1 MGNKGTGTTGFGL
14 EGSPTGNSSEGKSS
28 GVGGYGTFDLNGR
41 SLGSGGLPMPVY
53 NVQDEG
59 RVVVTITVNPAGQVI
74 STSINKRTNTVNAS
88 LRKAAEEAAMAIAG
102 APVAE
107 VKVPKP
113 RYWTNSL
120 LTKIDFGQTNLTNW
134 AAGGYNSV
142 TLKSFIDANANYK
155 KDELFF
161 NNRLQLDY
169 GFLYSEDKPF
179 IQKSDDRMYYEGKFG
194 YKAART
200 LNYSAQFNFKSQFS
214 NSYNYP
220 IPSKPDTAPDDW
232 EPGKSDWKAH
242 RKVKSGFIS
251 PAYTNIAIGI
261 DWVPTKWLTVNI
273 APLTGGFV
281 VVTDE
286 TLRKSYGMEFKKKYD
301 KFDGMSAAD
310 IAALAG
316 KDKDEYD
323 AFVAGKSSGDA
334 YRTAR
339 FELGA
344 QIKIDGK
351 LQINDNF
358 KYTSQLVLFSDYLD
372 NPQNIRVNW
381 DNRFD
386 WKIAKYFSLTVTTNL
401 IYDDKVMVKTDKTLK
416 KYPDGR
422 KAVQFKESLAFGF
435 SYTIASR
442 KR

>member
-1 MGNKGTGTTGFGL
+1 MKRFILVALALAMTSAHAFA
-14 EGSPTGNSSEGKSS
+14 
-28 GVGGYGTFDLNGR
+28 
-41 SLGSGGLPMPVY
+41 
-53 NVQDEG
+53 QD
-59 RVVVTITVNPAGQVI
+59 I
-74 STSINKRTNTVNAS
+74 SDAQ
-88 LRKAAEEAAMAIAG
+88 KAAEEAAMAIAG
-102 APVAE
+102 APQAE
-107 VKVPKP
+107 VKIKKP

-155 KDELFF
+155 KNDIFF

-179 IQKSDDRMYYEGKFG
+179 IQKSDDRIYYEGKFG
-194 YKAART
+194 YKAT
-200 LNYSAQFNFKSQFS
+200 NSLNYSAQFSFKSQFT

-220 IPSKPDTAPDDW
+220 VPGKPEGADENW
-232 EPGKSDWKAH
+232 EPGKSDWMAK
-242 RKVKSGFIS
+242 RQQKSGFMS
-251 PAYTNIAIGI
+251 PAYTNIALGI
-261 DWVPTKWLTVNI
+261 DWVPTKWLTVNL

-286 TLRKSYGMEFKKKYD
+286 DLRKTYGMNRKKKYGD
-301 KFDGMSAAD
+301 TELYPDGVD
-310 IAALAG
+310 AG
-316 KDKDEYD
+316 
-323 AFVAGKSSGDA
+323 A
-334 YRTAR
+334 YYRSAR
-339 FELGA
+339 FEFGA
-344 QIKIDGK
+344 QLKIDGK

-386 WKIAKYFSLTVTTNL
+386 WKIAKYFSLTLTTNL
-401 IYDDKVMVKTDKTLK
+401 IYDDKVLVKNDKTLK
-416 KYPDGR
+416 KYPDGKR
-422 KAVQFKESLAFGF
+422 MVQFKESLAFGF

-442 KR
+442 KS

>member
-1 MGNKGTGTTGFGL
+1 MKRAILCLSVLMF
-14 EGSPTGNSSEGKSS
+14 
-28 GVGGYGTFDLNGR
+28 TFM
-41 SLGSGGLPMPVY
+41 SASA
-53 NVQDEG
+53 QD
-59 RVVVTITVNPAGQVI
+59 ITDAQ
-74 STSINKRTNTVNAS
+74 
-88 LRKAAEEAAMAIAG
+88 KAAEEAARAIAG
-102 APVAE
+102 APQAE
-107 VKVPKP
+107 VKVPRPK
-113 RYWTNSL
+113 YWTNSL

-142 TLKSFIDANANYK
+142 TLKSFIDATANYK
-155 KDELFF
+155 KKELFF

-179 IQKSDDRMYYEGKFG
+179 IQKSDDRIYYEGKFG
-194 YKAART
+194 YKATQR
-200 LNYSAQFNFKSQFS
+200 LNYSAQFSFKSQFS

-220 IPSKPDTAPDDW
+220 TPSKPTGADEDW
-232 EPGKSDWKAH
+232 QPGKSDWKAN
-242 RKVKSGFIS
+242 RKHKSGFMS
-251 PAYTNIAIGI
+251 PAYTNLALGI
-261 DWVPTKWLTVNI
+261 DWVPTKWLTINI
-273 APLTGGFV
+273 APITGGFV

-286 TLRKSYGMEFKKKYD
+286 ALRTSYSMELKKEYHKYAEMTSD
-301 KFDGMSAAD
+301 QASNLTGSEKTAYENFVNAKADGS
-310 IAALAG
+310 
-316 KDKDEYD
+316 
-323 AFVAGKSSGDA
+323 A
-334 YRTAR
+334 YRPAR

-401 IYDDKVMVKTDKTLK
+401 IYDDKVLVKTDKTLK
-416 KYPDGR
+416 KYPNGR
-422 KAVQFKESLAFGF
+422 KMLQFKESLAFGF

>member
-1 MGNKGTGTTGFGL
+1 M
-14 EGSPTGNSSEGKSS
+14 
-28 GVGGYGTFDLNGR
+28 
-41 SLGSGGLPMPVY
+41 
-53 NVQDEG
+53 
-59 RVVVTITVNPAGQVI
+59 
-74 STSINKRTNTVNAS
+74 
-88 LRKAAEEAAMAIAG
+88 
-102 APVAE
+102 
-107 VKVPKP
+107 
-113 RYWTNSL
+113 
-120 LTKIDFGQTNLTNW
+120 
-134 AAGGYNSV
+134 

-194 YKAART
+194 YKAAKT

-232 EPGKSDWKAH
+232 EPGKSDWKAS

-286 TLRKSYGMEFKKKYD
+286 TLRKSYGMELKKKYD

-334 YRTAR
+334 YRPAR
-339 FELGA
+339 FEFGA

>member
-1 MGNKGTGTTGFGL
+1 MCLSALAFT
-14 EGSPTGNSSEGKSS
+14 S
-28 GVGGYGTFDLNGR
+28 V
-41 SLGSGGLPMPVY
+41 VY
-53 NVQDEG
+53 AQD
-59 RVVVTITVNPAGQVI
+59 VTDAQ
-74 STSINKRTNTVNAS
+74 
-88 LRKAAEEAAMAIAG
+88 KAAEEAAKAIAG
-102 APVAE
+102 APEAV
-107 VKVPKP
+107 VKTPKP

-120 LTKIDFGQTNLTNW
+120 LTKLDFGQTSLTNW
-134 AAGGYNSV
+134 AAGGYNNV

-155 KDELFF
+155 KKDLFF

-194 YKAART
+194 YKALQT

-220 IPSKPDTAPDDW
+220 MPSKPAGAADDW
-232 EPGKSDWKAH
+232 EPAKSDWKQS
-242 RKVKSGFIS
+242 RKLKSGFFA
-251 PAYTNIAIGI
+251 PAYTNIALGI
-261 DWVPTKWLTVNI
+261 DWVPTKWLTVNV

-286 TLRKSYGMEFKKKYD
+286 SLRKSYSMELKKKYESLD
-301 KFDGMSAAD
+301 ALSSAD
-310 IAALAG
+310 VAALVG
-316 KDKDEYD
+316 DEKARYE
-323 AFVAGKSSGDA
+323 AFVAAKTSGDA
-334 YRTAR
+334 YRSAR
-339 FELGA
+339 FEFGA

-372 NPQNIRVNW
+372 KPQNIRVNW

-386 WKIAKYFSLTVTTNL
+386 WQIAKYFSLTVTTNL
-401 IYDDKVMVKTDKTLK
+401 IYDDKVLVKTEKTLK
-416 KYPDGR
+416 KYPEGR
-422 KAVQFKESLAFGF
+422 KAIQFKESLAFGF

-442 KR
+442 PR

>member
-1 MGNKGTGTTGFGL
+1 MF
-14 EGSPTGNSSEGKSS
+14 
-28 GVGGYGTFDLNGR
+28 TFM
-41 SLGSGGLPMPVY
+41 SASA
-53 NVQDEG
+53 QD
-59 RVVVTITVNPAGQVI
+59 ITDAQ
-74 STSINKRTNTVNAS
+74 
-88 LRKAAEEAAMAIAG
+88 KAAEEAARAIAG
-102 APVAE
+102 APQAE
-107 VKVPKP
+107 VKVPRPK
-113 RYWTNSL
+113 YWTNSL

-142 TLKSFIDANANYK
+142 TLKSFIDATANYK
-155 KDELFF
+155 KKELFF

-179 IQKSDDRMYYEGKFG
+179 IQKSDDRIYYEGKFG
-194 YKAART
+194 YKATQR
-200 LNYSAQFNFKSQFS
+200 LNYSAQFSFKSQFS
-214 NSYNYP
+214 NS
-220 IPSKPDTAPDDW
+220 
-232 EPGKSDWKAH
+232 
-242 RKVKSGFIS
+242 
-251 PAYTNIAIGI
+251 I
-261 DWVPTKWLTVNI
+261 DWVPTKWLTINI
-273 APLTGGFV
+273 APITGGFV

-286 TLRKSYGMEFKKKYD
+286 ALRTSYSMELKKEYHKYAEMTSD
-301 KFDGMSAAD
+301 QVSNLTGSEKTAYENFVNAKADGS
-310 IAALAG
+310 
-316 KDKDEYD
+316 
-323 AFVAGKSSGDA
+323 A
-334 YRTAR
+334 YRPAR

-401 IYDDKVMVKTDKTLK
+401 IYDDKVLVKTDKTLK
-416 KYPDGR
+416 KYPNGR
-422 KAVQFKESLAFGF
+422 KMLQFKESLAFGF

>member
-1 MGNKGTGTTGFGL
+1 MKRIIISASAFL
-14 EGSPTGNSSEGKSS
+14 LAVASVSA
-28 GVGGYGTFDLNGR
+28 
-41 SLGSGGLPMPVY
+41 
-53 NVQDEG
+53 QD
-59 RVVVTITVNPAGQVI
+59 VTDAQ
-74 STSINKRTNTVNAS
+74 
-88 LRKAAEEAAMAIAG
+88 KAAEEAAMAIAG
-102 APVAE
+102 APAAE

-194 YKAART
+194 YKAAKT
-200 LNYSAQFNFKSQFS
+200 LNY
-214 NSYNYP
+214 YP

-232 EPGKSDWKAH
+232 EPGKSDWKAN

-286 TLRKSYGMEFKKKYD
+286 TLRKSYGMELKKKTLPHLQG
-301 KFDGMSAAD
+301 KTRMSMTRSWPESPA
-310 IAALAG
+310 
-316 KDKDEYD
+316 EM
-323 AFVAGKSSGDA
+323 
-334 YRTAR
+334 
-339 FELGA
+339 
-344 QIKIDGK
+344 
-351 LQINDNF
+351 
-358 KYTSQLVLFSDYLD
+358 
-372 NPQNIRVNW
+372 
-381 DNRFD
+381 
-386 WKIAKYFSLTVTTNL
+386 LTVP
-401 IYDDKVMVKTDKTLK
+401 
-416 KYPDGR
+416 PDSSSVPR
-422 KAVQFKESLAFGF
+422 SRLMASCR
-435 SYTIASR
+435 SMTISSTPRSSCSSR
-442 KR
+442 IIWTIPRISV